1 MKLFIARDKNNRYI
15 EKVFYKTVKYIS
27 LLVTSLIKKKNNRR
41 GRVLFNP
48 KKKNMET
55 LHDKDYLSC
64 RAIVPPIQFLIH
76 SLNLTVNLC
85 VLRRDRRRRRIRG

>member
-48 KKKNMET
+48 KKKKYGNVT
-55 LHDKDYLSC
+55 
-64 RAIVPPIQFLIH
+64 R
-76 SLNLTVNLC
+76 
-85 VLRRDRRRRRIRG
+85 